1 LNFTGTKV
9 YRCRTGIG
17 FPPVLGSNP
26 YKFFMRISRLGF
38 LAVEATFAE
47 QPACMFSLLINT
59 LPKSR
64 QYLYCILSVMLVSGI
79 CFSVPGLISYRIV
92 AFIMLLVVSLLAVTF
107 DIFPVLLSAALSAF
121 IWDFFFI
128 PPRFTMHVNTTE
140 DTILLVM
147 YFVIAMING
156 VLTYKIRQIE
166 KIARQKE
173 ERANSVKLYNTILNS
188 LSHEL
193 RTPIASILGATDNL
207 QMNKRLTEDNK
218 NELIAEISKASL
230 RLNQQVENLLN
241 ISRLESGHIQP
252 KNDWCDVV
260 ELIYDVVQR
269 VEETNH
275 GRKVS
280 ISVNQDMPLCYLDKG
295 MLDQVLY
302 NLLNNAAVH
311 TRRGSR
317 IDISALCHVN
327 LLEIVIEDNGQ
338 GFAPGEMKDVF
349 NKFSRDRKRSAN
361 GSGLGLS
368 IVKGF
373 TEALMGNITLQKS
386 DAGGAKFTI
395 TIPVKTSYLKV

>member
-1 LNFTGTKV
+1 MNKLSKTH
-9 YRCRTGIG
+9 
-17 FPPVLGSNP
+17 
-26 YKFFMRISRLGF
+26 
-38 LAVEATFAE
+38 
-47 QPACMFSLLINT
+47 
-59 LPKSR
+59 
-64 QYLYCILSVMLVSGI
+64 QYLYCILSVVLVSSI
-79 CFSVPGLISYRIV
+79 CFSLSGIMGYRIA
-92 AFIMLLVVSLLAVTF
+92 AFILLVTVSLLAVTF
-107 DIFPVLLSAALSAF
+107 DILPVLLSAALSAF

-128 PPRFTMHVNTTE
+128 PPRFTIHVNTTE

-156 VLTYKIRQIE
+156 VLTYKIRQVE

-207 QMNKRLTEDNK
+207 QMNPRLTNENK

-252 KNDWCDVV
+252 KNDWCDIV
-260 ELIYDVVQR
+260 ELVYDVVKR
-269 VEETNH
+269 VEENNR
-275 GRKVS
+275 GRKIT
-280 ISVNQDMPLCYLDKG
+280 ISANQDMPLCYLDKG

-311 TRRGSR
+311 TRQGSK
-317 IDISALCHVN
+317 IDINALCHAD

-338 GFAPGEMKDVF
+338 GFAPEEVKDVF
-349 NKFSRDRKRSAN
+349 NKFSRDKTRSAK
-361 GSGLGLS
+361 GRGLGLS

-373 TEALMGNITLQKS
+373 TEALLGNITLQKGE
-386 DAGGAKFTI
+386 AGGAKFSI